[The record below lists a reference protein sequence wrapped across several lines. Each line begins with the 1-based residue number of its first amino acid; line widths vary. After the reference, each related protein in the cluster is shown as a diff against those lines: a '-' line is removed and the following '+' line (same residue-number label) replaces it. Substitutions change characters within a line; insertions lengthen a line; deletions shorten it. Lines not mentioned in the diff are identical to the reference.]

1 MSLSGA
7 FQIGRSGLAAAQLGI
22 QTAGNN
28 VANAATPGYSRQVA
42 TQVPSRDTQ
51 QGSLFV
57 GRGVEVASIR
67 RQVDGALQARL
78 LTGTSAESRA
88 NTEATVLAQVEATLN
103 GLGDENL
110 STNLGE
116 FFNAW
121 SNLADNP
128 TNTGT
133 RGLVVQQGRTLADF
147 IRSTRASLIDQR
159 AQVDRDLRGN
169 VQRADDLLAQ
179 IAGLNQT
186 IVAAENG
193 QGAASGLRDQRDA
206 LTTELSKLIDITTVE
221 QADGNLDVLV
231 GSTPVVLAGRSRG
244 VQVLQEAVDGVI
256 QVRVVAKDKQEELT
270 IASGAVGAL
279 LAQRTAAIDGTL
291 DQLDTLA
298 TNLIFEV
305 NRIHSG
311 GYGGVQLS
319 TVTSG
324 LSVPPADTALSLN
337 DPTNATFAAL
347 PFAARNGSFLLTI
360 TNRTTGAARTERIT
374 IDLDGITNA
383 GVAGFADDTSLAS
396 LQASV
401 AAALGAN
408 GTATL
413 GTDGRLTI
421 AASTGNAV
429 SFSEDSSGVLAT
441 IGINTYFKGTTAS
454 DIAVRDE
461 LVANSGLL
469 AFGRVVNGQPTENG
483 VALAITQLQ
492 TQAIDGLSGGT
503 LASAWNDAVQNVGVA
518 TGAARTAAGAAGVV
532 RENLDAQRQV
542 ISGVSI
548 DEEAINLLNY
558 QSQYQASAR
567 FISVIDE
574 LTQTLLSIVR

>member
-51 QGSLFV
+51 QGALFL

-78 LTGTSAESRA
+78 LTGTSAEGRA
-88 NTEATVLAQVEATLN
+88 NTGATVLAQVEATLN
-103 GLGDENL
+103 GLGEENL
-110 STNLGE
+110 STNLGA

-121 SNLADNP
+121 STLADNP
-128 TNTGT
+128 TSTGSRALVVEQGRALADYIRGT
-133 RGLVVQQGRTLADF
+133 RAT
-147 IRSTRASLIDQR
+147 LIDQR
-159 AQVDRDLRGN
+159 AQEDRTLRGD
-169 VQRADDLLAQ
+169 VQRADDLLGQ
-179 IAGLNQT
+179 IAGLNAT
-186 IVAAENG
+186 IVSAENG
-193 QGAASGLRDQRDA
+193 QGSASGLRDQRDA
-206 LTTELSKLIDITTVE
+206 LATELAKLLDITTVE

-244 VQVLQEAVDGVI
+244 VQLLQEAVDGVI

-270 IASGAVGAL
+270 ISSGSVGAR
-279 LAQRTAAIDGTL
+279 LAQRTAAIDATL
-291 DQLDTLA
+291 EQLDRLA

-305 NRIHSG
+305 NKVHSG

-319 TVTSG
+319 SATSG
-324 LSVPPADTALSLN
+324 LSAAPADTALSLN
-337 DPTNATFAAL
+337 DPTNATFGDL
-347 PFAARNGSFLLTI
+347 PFGARSGSFLLTI

-374 IDLDGITNA
+374 IDLDGLTSA

-396 LQASV
+396 LRASV
-401 AAALGAN
+401 AAAVGAN

-421 AASTGNAV
+421 AASTGSAV

-441 IGINTYFKGTTAS
+441 IGINTYFKGKGAA

-483 VALAITQLQ
+483 AALAITQLQ
-492 TQAIDGLSGGT
+492 TRAIDGLGGGT
-503 LASAWNDAVQNVGVA
+503 LASAWNDAVSAVGVA
-518 TGAARTAAGAAGVV
+518 TGAARTAASSAAVV
-532 RENLDAQRQV
+532 RESLDAQRQV

-567 FISVIDE
+567 FISVVND
-574 LTQTLLSIVR
+574 LTQTLLAIAR